1 MTEASPFLPAA
12 GALPSPDRRLALRL
26 LAAGAAGALVL
37 EISLLAGCSGSEPP
51 GPQAVTVPLADLPEG
66 KRLIVKVGT
75 TPVEL
80 RRTGETIVARSLLCT
95 HQGCVVA
102 WQEDI
107 QQYKCPCQGAWFDID
122 GQVISGPT
130 TKPLVEFP
138 VTIVENTVRVTE
150 RGQLP

>member
-1 MTEASPFLPAA
+1 VTESSSPCPAA
-12 GALPSPDRRLALRL
+12 GSPPRPDRRLALRL

-37 EISLLAGCSGSEPP
+37 EISLLAGCGGSEPP
-51 GPQAVTVPLADLPEG
+51 GPKVVTVPLADLPEG
-66 KRLIVKVGT
+66 KRLVVKVGT

-80 RRTGETIVARSLLCT
+80 RRVGEAIVARSLLCT

-107 QQYKCPCQGAWFDID
+107 QQYKCPCQGAWFDIN

-138 VTIVENTVRVTE
+138 VTLVENAVRVTE
-150 RGQLP
+150 PGKS

>member
-1 MTEASPFLPAA
+1 MPLIPSFPSCPAA
-12 GALPSPDRRLALRL
+12 SAPPDRRLVLKL

-37 EISLLAGCSGSEPP
+37 EVSFLAGCGGSEPP
-51 GPQAVTVPLADLPEG
+51 GPSVVTVPLADLPEG
-66 KRLIVKVGT
+66 KRLVVKVGT

-80 RRTGETIVARSLLCT
+80 RRVGETIVARSLLCT

-102 WQEDI
+102 WQEEI
-107 QQYKCPCQGAWFDID
+107 QQYKCPCQGAWFDIN

-138 VTIVENTVRVTE
+138 VTIVENAARVTE
-150 RGQLP
+150 PGKS

>member
-1 MTEASPFLPAA
+1 MTKAPLSCPAA
-12 GALPSPDRRLALRL
+12 AEPPRPDRRLALRL

-37 EISLLAGCSGSEPP
+37 EVSLLAGCGASTPP
-51 GPQAVTVPLADLPEG
+51 GPAVVTVPLADLPEG
-66 KRLIVKVGT
+66 TRVVVKLGT

-122 GQVISGPT
+122 GQVVSGPT

-138 VTIVENTVRVTE
+138 VTLVENAVRVTE

>member
-1 MTEASPFLPAA
+1 MTRSALPRPAA
-12 GALPSPDRRLALRL
+12 DSPPRPDRRLVLKL

-37 EISLLAGCSGSEPP
+37 EVSLLAGCGGSEPP
-51 GPQAVTVPLADLPEG
+51 GPSVVTVPLADLPEG
-66 KRLIVKVGT
+66 KRLVVKVGT

-80 RRTGETIVARSLLCT
+80 RRTGGTIVARSLLCT

-107 QQYKCPCQGAWFDID
+107 QQYKCPCQGAWFDIN

-138 VTIVENTVRVTE
+138 VTLVENAARVTE
-150 RGQLP
+150 PGKS

>member
-1 MTEASPFLPAA
+1 MPKALPSCPAA
-12 GALPSPDRRLALRL
+12 GAPMRPDRRLALRL

-37 EISLLAGCSGSEPP
+37 EVSLLAGCDGSAPSGP
-51 GPQAVTVPLADLPEG
+51 ATVTVPLADLPEG
-66 KRLIVKVGT
+66 KRVVVQLGT
-75 TPVEL
+75 TPLEL
-80 RRTGETIVARSLLCT
+80 RRSGETIVARSLLCT